1 LGSVTVLTS
10 ADPLDRLPIAD
21 GAEFGSYADQH
32 EDFCLP
38 GTRTELLS
46 QISEW
51 AESLD
56 GKYIFWLNGMAGTGK
71 STIARTVAESFRDKE
86 QLGATFFFKRGEAN
100 RSDARYLI
108 STITKQLVTRHQQL
122 VPNVSKAIK
131 NSPNLLSKSL
141 REQFDKLLL
150 QPLLGL
156 KLGQPATVMIIIDA
170 LDECDQE
177 NDIRT
182 ILQLL
187 FQLQEVKSVYLRIL
201 LTSRPELPIR
211 LGFRKSNSHQDL
223 VLHELPKP
231 VIEHDIRLYLE
242 DKFANIREERS
253 FLNWPGDEAINEL
266 VRMSTPLFIFAATA
280 YRFINGGRHPK
291 RQLQKFL
298 ASQAATSASQMDKI
312 YLPVLNQL
320 MRSDGDD
327 PTEVLQEFQDIIGTI
342 ILLATP
348 LSIISLARLL
358 NLTEEDIHE
367 FLDPLHS
374 VLNISTK
381 EDAPIRILHLSFRD
395 FLINTTSVF
404 RVDEKETHQKI
415 VFHCLR
421 VMESLKQNICDLSS
435 YGIQRANINNQII
448 NKHLSAD
455 LKYSCRYWV
464 HHFQY
469 SHSHITT
476 VMAFDFMK
484 KHFLHWLEALSLM
497 SVVSEAVAM
506 MDILQLGTG
515 VSFCALYTQMRTKI
529 KCIGCGY

>member
-1 LGSVTVLTS
+1 MTS

-32 EDFCLP
+32 EEFCLP
-38 GTRTELLS
+38 GTRTKLLS

-108 STITKQLVTRHQQL
+108 STITKQLVTRHRQL
-122 VPNVSKAIK
+122 VPDVSKAIE
-131 NSPNLLSKSL
+131 NNPNLLSKSL

-156 KLGQPATVMIIIDA
+156 KLYQPATVMIIIDA
-170 LDECDQE
+170 LDECDRE
-177 NDIRT
+177 NDIRI

-242 DKFANIREERS
+242 DKFSSIREERS
-253 FLNWPGDEAINEL
+253 FALNWPGDEAINEL

-320 MRSDGDD
+320 MRTDEDD
-327 PTEVLQEFQDIIGTI
+327 PTEVLQEFRDIIATI
-342 ILLATP
+342 VLLATP

-358 NLTEEDIHE
+358 DLPAEDIHE

-374 VLNISTK
+374 VLNIPTNSG
-381 EDAPIRILHLSFRD
+381 APIRILHLSFRD
-395 FLINTTSVF
+395 FLVNTTSTF
-404 RVDEKETHQKI
+404 RVDEAETHQKI
-415 VFHCLR
+415 VLHCFR
-421 VMESLKQNICDLSS
+421 IMNTGLKQNICGLSS
-435 YGIQRANINNQII
+435 YGTQRTNIDNQLIS
-448 NKHLSAD
+448 KQLSAD
-455 LKYSCRYWV
+455 LQYSCRYWV
-464 HHFQY
+464 YHFEH
-469 SHSHITT
+469 SHSHVTRST
-476 VMAFDFMK
+476 AFGFVKM
-484 KHFLHWLEALSLM
+484 HFLHWLEALSLIG
-497 SVVSEAVAM
+497 VISEAVAM
-506 MDILQLGTG
+506 IDILQLGAG
-515 VSFCALYTQMRTKI
+515 VSFCAFTLE
-529 KCIGCGY
+529 